1 MKLTL
6 FYLYDR
12 AGRFLDGIYAVSAE
26 DAVAE
31 FLLRNGVKAYYALKA
46 KERNK

>member
-12 AGRFLDGIYAVSAE
+12 AGNFLDGIYAVSAE
-26 DAVAE
+26 DAVDEA
-31 FLLRNGVKAYYALKA
+31 LLRNGVQAYYALKA
-46 KERNK
+46 KDRNR